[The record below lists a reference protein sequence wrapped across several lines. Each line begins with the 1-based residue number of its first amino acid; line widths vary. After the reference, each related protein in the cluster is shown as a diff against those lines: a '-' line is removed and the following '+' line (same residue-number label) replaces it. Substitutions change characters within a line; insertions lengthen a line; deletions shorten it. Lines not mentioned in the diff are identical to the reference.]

1 MSPASTLDDTS
12 AIQALERT
20 AGELFYARGIVDV
33 SMADIRDASGLSMR
47 RLYNLCPSKSDL
59 ISMWLRARHASWTA
73 DMTRRINERLAEH
86 EAPVDAIF
94 ESLAGWMIDTNFRG
108 CGFINTHAESSEL
121 TDDHVQ
127 IIRDHKRSVATY
139 LSTITPCA
147 DAIAVLVDGG
157 IVQAAIFA
165 SVEPIQ
171 LAQHAA
177 TALVAQEGSQ

>member
-1 MSPASTLDDTS
+1 MSPTSTLDDAS
-12 AIQALERT
+12 AMEALEQT
-20 AGELFYARGIVDV
+20 AGDLFYARGIVDV

-73 DMTRRINERLAEH
+73 DMARRISERLAAH
-86 EAPVDAIF
+86 DAPVDAIF
-94 ESLAGWMIDTNFRG
+94 DSLAEWMIDTDFRG

-121 TDDHVQ
+121 TDDHRQ
-127 IIRDHKRSVATY
+127 IIRDHKRSVAMY
-139 LSTITPCA
+139 MLTITPCG

-165 SVEPIQ
+165 SVEPLR
-171 LAQHAA
+171 LAQYAA